1 MTEPS
6 STDSTD
12 STDSADSAD
21 VRPAAGSHPAPRA
34 APSRHWRL
42 ARWLAPAAV
51 ATVIGLL
58 ASGVLHAG
66 ADPNLPPQSA
76 AQLLAAIGDAKLV
89 GFSGTVVE
97 KASLGLPELPQL
109 NGADS
114 ATGLAG
120 LLTGSHTVRVWY
132 GGQTRQ
138 RIALL
143 SSLGEQDVFR
153 NGRELWQWN
162 SDTRTASHIV
172 LPADTADH
180 PGTLPATITP
190 DEAARR
196 ALALIDPSTAVSTER
211 AALVAGR
218 AAYVLVLRPRDER
231 SRVGSVRISVDGKT
245 KIPLGVQVLARG
257 SDRPAIDITF
267 TRFSDA
273 MPSADNFDW
282 TPPAGVTVKEGGATN
297 PATPPAPAGK
307 GSTAAGEAPDITSVG
322 TGWTTIVKLTGAPT
336 LPLAGKQ
343 SSAESGSNSSG
354 LGSVLAG
361 LPEVKGSWG
370 SGRLLR
376 SALLSVLVTDD
387 GRTFV
392 GAVDPELLYA
402 AAASK

>member
-1 MTEPS
+1 MPEPS
-6 STDSTD
+6 STAGPDP
-12 STDSADSAD
+12 
-21 VRPAAGSHPAPRA
+21 RPVSERRSGPG
-34 APSRHWRL
+34 RHWRL
-42 ARWLAPAAV
+42 TRWLAPAAV
-51 ATVIGLL
+51 ASVIALL
-58 ASGVLHAG
+58 ASGVLDAG
-66 ADPNLPPQSA
+66 ADPNLPPQTA
-76 AQLLAAIGDAKLV
+76 AQLLAAVGDAKLV

-97 KASLGLPELPQL
+97 KASLGLPELPQVA
-109 NGADS
+109 GADP

-120 LLTGSHTVRVWY
+120 LLTGSHTIRLWY

-172 LPADTADH
+172 LPADAAAH
-180 PGTLPATITP
+180 PGTPLAITP

-196 ALALIDPSTAVSTER
+196 ALALIDPSTVVTTDR

-257 SDRPAIDITF
+257 SDRPAIDVSF
-267 TRFSDA
+267 TRFSDV

-282 TPPAGVTVKEGGATN
+282 TPPAGVQVKEDGAAN
-297 PATPPAPAGK
+297 PAAPSIPSGK
-307 GSTAAGEAPDITSVG
+307 DPSGKDRPGISTTG
-322 TGWTTIVKLTGAPT
+322 TGWTTVVKLTGA
-336 LPLAGKQ
+336 
-343 SSAESGSNSSG
+343 SG
-354 LGSVLAG
+354 LPQSAAGSEPGGLGAVLAG
-361 LPEVKGSWG
+361 LPEVRGSWG

-376 SALLSVLVTDD
+376 SALLSALITDD
-387 GRTFV
+387 GRTYV

-402 AAASK
+402 AAAAK

>member
-1 MTEPS
+1 MPEPS
-6 STDSTD
+6 DTAS
-12 STDSADSAD
+12 
-21 VRPAAGSHPAPRA
+21 PAARRPGPA
-34 APSRHWRL
+34 RHWRL
-42 ARWLAPAAV
+42 ARWLAPAAAASVV
-51 ATVIGLL
+51 ALV
-58 ASGVLHAG
+58 ASGVLDAG

-76 AQLLAAIGDAKLV
+76 AQLLAAVGDAKLV

-109 NGADS
+109 TGADS

-120 LLTGSHTVRVWY
+120 LLTGSHTIRLWY

-172 LPADTADH
+172 LPADAAAR
-180 PGTLPATITP
+180 PGNLAAITP

-196 ALALIDPSTAVSTER
+196 ALALIDPSTSVSTER

-218 AAYVLVLRPRDER
+218 AAYVLVLTPRDER
-231 SRVGSVRISVDGKT
+231 SRVASVRISVDGKT

-257 SDRPAIDITF
+257 SDRPAIDIAF

-282 TPPAGVTVKEGGATN
+282 TPPAGVPVKEDGAAN
-297 PATPPAPAGK
+297 PAARPGPAVRGTLGA
-307 GSTAAGEAPDITSVG
+307 SSDIRTIG
-322 TGWTTIVKLTGAPT
+322 TGWTTVVELPGTSG
-336 LPLAGKQ
+336 LPLAGAKPGSEPRSGTG
-343 SSAESGSNSSG
+343 SSSGSESGSGG

-376 SALLSVLVTDD
+376 STLLTALITDD

-402 AAASK
+402 AAAQK

>member
-1 MTEPS
+1 MPEPS
-6 STDSTD
+6 STATPGFG
-12 STDSADSAD
+12 
-21 VRPAAGSHPAPRA
+21 PASGLA
-34 APSRHWRL
+34 RHWRL

-51 ATVIGLL
+51 ATVIALL
-58 ASGVLHAG
+58 ASGALDAG

-76 AQLLAAIGDAKLV
+76 AQLLAAVGDAKLV

-97 KASLGLPELPQL
+97 KASLGLPELPQIS
-109 NGADS
+109 GADP

-162 SDTRTASHIV
+162 SDTRTASHLV
-172 LPADTADH
+172 LPADAAAH
-180 PGTLPATITP
+180 PGTPLAITP

-196 ALALIDPSTAVSTER
+196 ALALIDPSTEVSTER

-218 AAYVLVLRPRDER
+218 AAYVLVLHPRDQR

-257 SDRPAIDITF
+257 SDRPAIDIAF
-267 TRFSDA
+267 TRFSDS

-282 TPPAGVTVKEGGATN
+282 TPPAGVTVKEDGAAN
-297 PATPPAPAGK
+297 PAAPPAAPVPPGR
-307 GSTAAGEAPDITSVG
+307 GGPAAGRAPDISTIG
-322 TGWTTIVKLTGAPT
+322 TGWTTVVKLAGTSK
-336 LPLAGKQ
+336 LPLAGT
-343 SSAESGSNSSG
+343 ESGPDSSG
-354 LGSVLAG
+354 LGAVLTG
-361 LPEVKGSWG
+361 LPEVRGSWG

-387 GRTFV
+387 GRTFA

-402 AAASK
+402 AAAAK

>member
-6 STDSTD
+6 NT
-12 STDSADSAD
+12 ADSAA
-21 VRPAAGSHPAPRA
+21 RPASDPRSAPRSG
-34 APSRHWRL
+34 PGRHWRL
-42 ARWLAPAAV
+42 TRWLAPAAV
-51 ATVIGLL
+51 ASVIALL
-58 ASGVLHAG
+58 ASGALHAG

-76 AQLLAAIGDAKLV
+76 AQLLAAIGDAKLT

-109 NGADS
+109 NGADP

-120 LLTGSHTVRVWY
+120 LLTGSHTIRVWY

-172 LPADTADH
+172 LPTDAAAH
-180 PGTLPATITP
+180 PGTLPATLTP

-257 SDRPAIDITF
+257 SDRPAVDISF

-282 TPPAGVTVKEGGATN
+282 TPPAGVPVKEDGAAN
-297 PATPPAPAGK
+297 PAAPPEASDRGGPATGR
-307 GSTAAGEAPDITSVG
+307 APDIRTIG
-322 TGWTTIVKLTGAPT
+322 TGWTTIAELTGTPA
-336 LPLAGKQ
+336 LPLAGNQ
-343 SSAESGSNSSG
+343 SGSGSSSSG

-376 SALLSVLVTDD
+376 SALLSVLITDD
-387 GRTFV
+387 GRTYV

-402 AAASK
+402 AAAAK